1 MRKAKLI
8 IVGILLSMI
17 FLMPLNLVLENSFGN
32 MDVNEVN
39 VIESKDNTLNS
50 SDVAGSDLYAE
61 KISAF
66 VAGNKSIIKQSLF
79 TNDTNIL
86 SQFDSN
92 DPAFYKCNLIISAS
106 NGINPEIFP
115 RILTESSIP
124 SQYFVGFNN
133 FVGFLFY
140 DKVLNPQDAE
150 MRAERALE
158 IIRKKFKIDLI
169 MVNVSEP
176 NFFPFIG
183 SCPNWDCIFEEL
195 MTNFPMDGYWSAL
208 DVSRLSSQSYTQDY
222 HLSSSFMLLNSLDF
236 FEGDFDISTDQ
247 VNFNIESLDLSFL
260 ENLELQ
266 NLVDQFDIILENYG
280 DIFNATI
287 SEEELEQFI
296 EIFSTFT
303 LSNNSHYTSISIQ
316 YEGLD
321 EGIQKVEKNQFEFNL
336 WDALGYNG
344 DPLSPSEKIYIALIG
359 AFMSGIEINILCTEI
374 VDTTPKNFKFSDYL
388 LEQIGLLFY
397 LAGIDFNTQDLK
409 DYSFDL
415 FWIDTEGIKRSYV
428 TPVNLQDPSDI
439 INFLQQV
446 GFQGFSFIP
455 TGIINPI
462 GELSITY
469 NISNSEPNLL
479 LKKELIG
486 GNASYGVFH
495 NFSYYISAENV
506 GNITAWG
513 VPTQIPLELN
523 DFFLLLTFGNQPLA
537 DEFQDAIW
545 EVVRIEY
552 PNQYESLEDF
562 FNFDE
567 DPRIFYFDSFGT
579 GTFDTFYPNLLNFT
593 NLLPYNKDMDH
604 VIDIIVTGY
613 PQLITA
619 LAALGMTPSDLKEY
633 FTNSFSVWNE
643 NNWKLTPGEFLS
655 YKINNFSISNLDT
668 FTPFYLNN
676 FTILTTPATPE
687 IISGIPLQG
696 STPEAAL
703 STDDESWII
712 GSEEK
717 FLEHQV
723 EIDFIFKNETKID
736 FVNNKLERVSFIVDI
751 NSSINLEGSNFEIF
765 DFNVEEFKDMN
776 PYLDSIINNSWT
788 FSIINHDKNLDWL
801 FYPLD
806 QQNYTVLFKITC
818 TNSEQ
823 FNISINDLDI
833 EFSVRDINFN
843 DDSGSRVVY
852 GSSSSYVQFERSS
865 NSIPLCTYD
874 GASLVVN
881 AYLSNYSSKP
891 GELNTYFINFK
902 NIGSQSAK
910 NITISMLIP
919 GIINNINNFTLTNNN
934 LSYYIAELAPS
945 EEKTI
950 SYSFYVPNSIS
961 ISEILI
967 FYHNPKNTEGGNSSR
982 IVSITN
988 QVFISA
994 PINYKDSFPFVRTI
1008 EISYNNLMNNAPA
1021 IGETFNL
1028 TISLKNL
1035 GPNGLKIPDLN
1046 ISMNDQF
1053 GDLKRVDQFIPYF
1066 EDISFNESVSF
1077 NITLK
1082 KVGWKG
1088 YYYPP
1093 INFIE
1098 SSESRTLQIS
1108 ISAFKI
1114 LGEINLTIIKSVN
1127 RDQIEI
1133 GDSIIVSI
1141 KVENTGIICI
1151 EDIKVNDMISYS
1163 QADFSLIEGNLVNL
1177 IDSLDPG
1184 ETVTFNYTIK
1194 GKRQNIV
1201 SLKPAIIEF
1210 YYLDENTAISNT
1222 VIIKIITPKSRQFFY
1237 IALPILIGIVILS
1250 TYFWQIKK
1258 NKKKRTAYE
1267 RSEMHIFELS
1277 SRESILKIDHTLR
1290 ERLNIISKT
1299 SEEQFTELEKN
1310 KEIKKITNNDG
1321 KEVNINE

>member
-1 MRKAKLI
+1 
-8 IVGILLSMI
+8 MI
-17 FLMPLNLVLENSFGN
+17 FLTPLNIVLENNFR
-32 MDVNEVN
+32 DLN
-39 VIESKDNTLNS
+39 VKEIVVFESGDNNLTL

-61 KISAF
+61 KINAF
-66 VAGNKSIIKQSLF
+66 IAGNKSIIKQSLF

-115 RILTESSIP
+115 RVLTESDIP
-124 SQYFVGFNN
+124 SQYLVGFNN

-140 DKVLNPQDAE
+140 DKVLNQQDAE

-195 MTNFPMDGYWSAL
+195 MINFPMDGYWSAL
-208 DVSRLSSQSYTQDY
+208 DTNRLTSQSYTQNY

-266 NLVDQFDIILENYG
+266 NLVDQLDIILENYG

-316 YEGLD
+316 YEGLE

-359 AFMSGIEINILCTEI
+359 SFMSGIEINTICTEI
-374 VDTTPKNFKFSDYL
+374 VDMTPKNFKFSDYL

-415 FWIDTEGIKRSYV
+415 FWVDVEGIKRSYV
-428 TPVNLQDPSDI
+428 IPVNLQDPSDI

-446 GFQGFSFIP
+446 GFQGFSSIP

-462 GELSITY
+462 EDLSIIY

-486 GNASYGVFH
+486 GNASFGVFQ
-495 NFSYYISAENV
+495 NFSYYISVENV

-523 DFFLLLTFGNQPLA
+523 DFFLLFTLGNQPLA
-537 DEFQDAIW
+537 DEFQDSIW

-552 PNQYESLEDF
+552 PNQYDSLEDF

-567 DPRIFYFDSFGT
+567 DPRIFYFDTFGT
-579 GTFDTFYPNLLNFT
+579 GTFDTLYPDLLNFT
-593 NLLPYNKDMDH
+593 NLSPYNKDTDH

-619 LAALGMTPSDLKEY
+619 LTALGMTPSDLKDY
-633 FTNSFSVWNE
+633 FTNNYSVWNE
-643 NNWKLTPGEFLS
+643 ENWDLAPGEFLS
-655 YKINNFSISNLDT
+655 YEINNFSISNLDS
-668 FTPFYLNN
+668 FTPFYVNN
-676 FTILTTPATPE
+676 FTIQTTPTTPE
-687 IISGIPLQG
+687 IITGIPLG
-696 STPEAAL
+696 GTTPESAL
-703 STDDESWII
+703 SLDEESWII
-712 GSEEK
+712 VSEEK
-717 FLEHQV
+717 FLEQEV
-723 EIDFIFKNETKID
+723 EINFIFKNDTNID
-736 FVNNKLERVSFIVDI
+736 FTNNTLEMVSFIVDI
-751 NSSINLEGSNFEIF
+751 NSSINLEASNFEVF
-765 DFNVEEFKDMN
+765 DFDVEEFKEMT
-776 PYLDSIINNSWT
+776 PYLENIINNSWT
-788 FSIINHDKNLDWL
+788 FSIINQDKNLDWL

-823 FNISINDLDI
+823 FNISINNLDI

-843 DDSGSRVVY
+843 SDPGARVVY
-852 GSSSSYVQFERSS
+852 GSTLGYVRFERSS
-865 NSIPLCTYD
+865 NSVPLCTYD
-874 GASLVVN
+874 GASIVVD
-881 AYLSNYSSKP
+881 AYLSNYSSRP

-902 NIGSQSAK
+902 NIGSKSAK

-919 GIINNINNFTLTNNN
+919 GIINSINEFTLKNNN
-934 LSYYIAELAPS
+934 LSYNLAELAPS
-945 EEKTI
+945 EERMI
-950 SYSFYVPNSIS
+950 NYSFFVPNSIS
-961 ISEILI
+961 LRKISII
-967 FYHNPKNTEGGNSSR
+967 YHNPENIEGGNSSK
-982 IVSITN
+982 IVSFAN

-994 PINYKDSFPFVRTI
+994 PIDYNDSVPYVRTI
-1008 EISYNNLMNNAPA
+1008 EIGYNNLNNNPPI
-1021 IGETFNL
+1021 IGEIFNL
-1028 TISLKNL
+1028 TIYLNNIS
-1035 GPNGLKIPDLN
+1035 PIHLKIPNLN
-1046 ISMNDQF
+1046 ISLNDQF

-1066 EDISFNESVSF
+1066 EDILFNESISF

-1093 INFIE
+1093 INYIE

-1108 ISAFKI
+1108 TSSFEV
-1114 LGEINLTIIKSVN
+1114 LGDINFTIIKSVN

-1133 GDSIIVSI
+1133 GDHVIVSI
-1141 KVENTGIICI
+1141 EVENTGSISI

-1163 QADFSLIEGNLVNL
+1163 QIDFSLIEGNLINL
-1177 IDSLDPG
+1177 INSLDPG
-1184 ETVTFNYTIK
+1184 EKTTFNYTIE
-1194 GKRQNIV
+1194 GKRQDNV
-1201 SLKPAIIEF
+1201 SLKSASIEF
-1210 YYLDENTAISNT
+1210 YYLHEKTIISNT
-1222 VIIKIITPKSRQFFY
+1222 VNIKIITPKSRQILY
-1237 IALPILIGIVILS
+1237 IGLPILIGLIILS
-1250 TYFWQIKK
+1250 TYFWQIRKY
-1258 NKKKRTAYE
+1258 KKKRTAYE
-1267 RSEMHIFELS
+1267 RSEMHIFELG

-1290 ERLNIISKT
+1290 ERLNIIIKS
-1299 SEEQFTELEKN
+1299 SNEQFPDLEKN
-1310 KEIKKITNNDG
+1310 EEIKNLTNNDG
-1321 KEVNINE
+1321 KREI